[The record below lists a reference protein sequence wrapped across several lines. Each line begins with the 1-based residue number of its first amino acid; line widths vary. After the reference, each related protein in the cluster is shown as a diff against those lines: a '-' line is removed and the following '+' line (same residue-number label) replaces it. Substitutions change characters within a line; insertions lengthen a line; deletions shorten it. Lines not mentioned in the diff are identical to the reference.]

1 MVLFDGV
8 CNLCN
13 GTVRF
18 IARRDPG
25 ARFRFAAL
33 QSPIGRELL
42 GVSALPDGALET
54 LVLLEEGRLF
64 VRSTAALR
72 IARRLSGL
80 WPLAY
85 GAIVIPRPI
94 RDGVYRLIARHRY
107 RLFGR
112 QETCMIPSADL
123 RSRFLE

>member
-13 GTVRF
+13 GTVAF
-18 IARRDPG
+18 VAARDPRG
-25 ARFRFAAL
+25 RFRFAAL
-33 QSPIGRELL
+33 QSAIGRDFLAAA
-42 GVSALPDGALET
+42 GLPVDELET
-54 LVLLEEGRLF
+54 LVLIEDGRVF

-85 GAIVIPRPI
+85 AAIVIPRRA
-94 RDGVYRLIARHRY
+94 RDAAYRSIARHRY

-112 QETCMIPSADL
+112 RETCMVPSPDL
-123 RSRFLE
+123 RHRFLE

>member
-8 CNLCN
+8 CNLCT

>member
-42 GVSALPDGALET
+42 GLSALPDGALET

>member
-1 MVLFDGV
+1 VVLFDGV

-13 GTVRF
+13 GTVVF
-18 IARRDPG
+18 VAGRDPA

-33 QSPIGRELL
+33 QSAIGRDLL
-42 GVSALPDGALET
+42 GATGLPVDAPET
-54 LVLLEEGRLF
+54 LVLLEGGRVF

-72 IARRLSGL
+72 IARRLSGF

-85 GAIVIPRPI
+85 AAIVIPRPI
-94 RDGVYRLIARHRY
+94 RDAVYRLIARHRY

-112 QETCMIPSADL
+112 RETCMIPSPDL
-123 RSRFLE
+123 RRRFLE